1 MRLKGIKGTPY
12 GKAVYMKM
20 RTVIAFR
27 SLVMV
32 VVSFP
37 FINAIIRQ
45 KVYNFI
51 IFTRHES
58 SGHREATLNLL
69 RELLRELLRG
79 YYVGVTRNALRAR
92 YVRVTVPV
100 TLTGNL
106 ADPPSRDACND
117 HSSLSE

>member
-1 MRLKGIKGTPY
+1 MLSLKYIYIRNLKKVKKPVRLKGIKGTPY

-51 IFTRHES
+51 TFTRHES
-58 SGHREATLNLL
+58 SGHREATLNI
-69 RELLRELLRG
+69 LRELLRG

-92 YVRVTVPV
+92 YVRVTC
-100 TLTGNL
+100 T
-106 ADPPSRDACND
+106 
-117 HSSLSE
+117 